1 MPPTPPFKRE
11 RQGRSWGE
19 PAPRPGKAAGARR
32 GKPPASPA
40 TQAPLQGRN
49 FQVVLGQGFS
59 TVRSRLKGILIFL
72 KDPKPQGSAAEGARK
87 QKDRREKSIA
97 MLFSPRVP
105 LRDDE
110 GERKETIPSLL
121 LHSRPPRKELYSSLR
136 PPKNPE
142 KAPNLAQITPLEN
155 RAQHIPPCPHTPGD
169 LPVSAFSVPDG
180 FPRLP
185 WKHALQQQLKR
196 PFPTCRRRKPSER
209 AQQPSYRSH
218 SSRRCRRP
226 ENRRPPRAAA

>member
-1 MPPTPPFKRE
+1 MKQVISLDSFVTAFSLDS
-11 RQGRSWGE
+11 GRYLSLLALPLTLE
-19 PAPRPGKAAGARR
+19 LEH
-32 GKPPASPA
+32 ASSRMEGLLKC
-40 TQAPLQGRN
+40 Q
-49 FQVVLGQGFS
+49 VLGSS